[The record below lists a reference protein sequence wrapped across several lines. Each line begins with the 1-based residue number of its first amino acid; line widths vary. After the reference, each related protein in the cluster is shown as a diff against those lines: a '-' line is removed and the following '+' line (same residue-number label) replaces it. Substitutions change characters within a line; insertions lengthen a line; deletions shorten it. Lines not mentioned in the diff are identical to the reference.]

1 MEEQAVTLNE
11 ADGQIAYQFH
21 ARDLHLVTGPAAP
34 GTSVRFHVRIDG
46 QPPGTAHGADVDD
59 EGNGTVAR
67 QRLHQL
73 IRQRGPVTDRTFEIT
88 FLDSGAQVYAFTF
101 G

>member
-34 GTSVRFHVRIDG
+34 GTSVRFHVRIDASRRVRRTG
-46 QPPGTAHGADVDD
+46 PMSMMRATERWPD
-59 EGNGTVAR
+59 NGCTSSSVSVA
-67 QRLHQL
+67 Q
-73 IRQRGPVTDRTFEIT
+73 
-88 FLDSGAQVYAFTF
+88 
-101 G
+101 